1 MKSMSGNK
9 IVFLG
14 GGSTQFTPLLI
25 SDFIRCKELF
35 GSTIVLVDVD
45 EKKLEVVYKLGK
57 RLLEAD
63 GAEYQL
69 ERTTDRATALSG
81 ADIVIIS
88 VEINRFPLWELDRS
102 IPKEFGIAQALGE
115 NGGPGGLFHALR
127 QIPPIVEICQDMERF
142 CPNALVLNLSN
153 PMSRILQAVHDY
165 TDVKF
170 IGCCHEIA
178 DGQAYLSS
186 LLEIPEERIQVVAA
200 GLNHF
205 TWYLKIQDLQT
216 GEDLYP
222 AVRERASQK
231 ANPVRLLVAD
241 LLRQMGYLCVTTDSH
256 VGEYLANGHV
266 WQSNW
271 APDVDPLDFFALY
284 KMYIADINERIQ
296 SLVEGVLPPEK
307 FIKKPSE
314 EFVVDI
320 ICTLLHK
327 RKQRFA
333 ALNLPNNGYIN
344 NLPASCIVEVP
355 GLVDNGQ
362 ISGETVGELPPLLAG
377 WCNLQTTIHHL
388 NAKAALEGD
397 RQAALEVMLLDP
409 TVPDRFVAE
418 KCLDAML
425 AANRD
430 YLPRFFG

>member
-1 MKSMSGNK
+1 MKSIVNNK

-25 SDFIRCKELF
+25 TDFIRCQELF

-45 EKKLEVVYKLGK
+45 EKKLEVTYKLGK
-57 RLLEAD
+57 RLLEAS
-63 GAEYQL
+63 GAAYQL
-69 ERTTDRATALSG
+69 ERTTDRISALSG
-81 ADIVIIS
+81 ADVVIIS

-102 IPKEFGIAQALGE
+102 IPKDFGIMQALGE
-115 NGGPGGLFHALR
+115 NGGPAGLFHALR
-127 QIPPIVEICQDMERF
+127 QIPPIVEICQDVEKF
-142 CPNALVLNLSN
+142 CPDALVLNLSN
-153 PMSRILQAVHDY
+153 PMSRILQAVRDY

-186 LLEIPEERIQVVAA
+186 LLEIPEKRIHVVAA

-205 TWYLKIQDLQT
+205 TWYLKIQDMET
-216 GEDLYP
+216 GKDLYP
-222 AVRERASQK
+222 AVREMAAKK

-241 LLRQMGYLCVTTDSH
+241 LLRQTGYLCVTTDSH

-266 WQSNW
+266 WRSKW
-271 APDVDPLDFFALY
+271 APDVDPLDFFMLY
-284 KMYIADINERIQ
+284 QLYIADINERVQ
-296 SLVEGVLPPEK
+296 SLVEGVLPPDK
-307 FIKKPSE
+307 FIKKPSGE
-314 EFVVDI
+314 IVVDI
-320 ICTLLHK
+320 ICTFTHQ

-333 ALNLPNNGYIN
+333 AFNLPNNGYIS
-344 NLPASCIVEVP
+344 NLPSSCIVEVP

-362 ISGETVGELPPLLAG
+362 ISGESVGALSPLLAG
-377 WCNLQTTIHHL
+377 WCNLQTAIHHL
-388 NAKAALEGD
+388 NSKAAMEGD
-397 RQAALEVMLLDP
+397 RQAALEAMLLDP
-409 TVPDRFVAE
+409 VVPDRLAAE

-425 AANRD
+425 DANRD